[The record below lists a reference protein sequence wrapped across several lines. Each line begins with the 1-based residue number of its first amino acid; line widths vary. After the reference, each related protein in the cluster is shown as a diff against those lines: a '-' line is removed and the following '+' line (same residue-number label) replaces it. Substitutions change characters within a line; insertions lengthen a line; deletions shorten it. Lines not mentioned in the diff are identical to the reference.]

1 MGAADEAEVSL
12 SSGLPQPEGTVTD
25 VRRDGAFLP
34 CDPQTPMPR
43 YATADAV
50 DAVVIGTGAGG
61 SPILARL
68 ARAGLKVV
76 ALEAGSFLDPS
87 EYASDEVSQSY
98 LYWLDERLS
107 AGETPVAFGKNN
119 SGIGV
124 GGSTLHWGAYTP
136 RPNPSH
142 FRLKTE
148 FGVAVDW
155 PIAYNDLLP
164 FYEQVERFLGV
175 SGPERYPWDATRRY
189 PLPSLPLNA
198 PAQLMQRGC
207 SQLGMQTAPAPIAAV
222 SRPYSGPDNDY
233 PERAACVNR
242 GFCHQ
247 GCRNGAKASMDVTY
261 LPAAVRA
268 GAEIRSEA
276 FVVDLERDGSGR
288 VTGVVYQQGEQQYR
302 QKTKAVFLCAG
313 TVESAR
319 LLLRLGLANSSGQVG
334 RNFMAHPSTQIWGT
348 FEEDTRPYKGFPAS
362 LITEDLMVARSA
374 DPSADFASGYLIQSY
389 GIMPVTWA
397 DSVVRGRGLWG
408 AELKRYL
415 RDYPN
420 VAGMGISGDC
430 LPYEHNYLELS
441 DELDS
446 RGLPKPRIH
455 FTAGENEKRMMA
467 HADKTLRA
475 IWDAAGGAD
484 TWTFDRMAHQIGT
497 CRMGED
503 SETSVVDPWGRSHD
517 IPNLWISDNSVFPT
531 AQPSNPALTIMAL
544 SLRCAEAFLA
554 G

>member
-1 MGAADEAEVSL
+1 
-12 SSGLPQPEGTVTD
+12 
-25 VRRDGAFLP
+25 
-34 CDPQTPMPR
+34 MPH
-43 YATADAV
+43 YATGDAV
-50 DAVVIGTGAGG
+50 DVVVIGTGAGG
-61 SPILARL
+61 SPLLTRL

-107 AGETPVAFGKNN
+107 AGGTPVAFGKNN

-136 RPNPSH
+136 RPNPAH
-142 FRLKTE
+142 FRLQSE

-155 PIAYNDLLP
+155 PIAYKDLLP

-175 SGPERYPWDATRRY
+175 SGPARYPWDEQRKY
-189 PLPSLPLNA
+189 PLPPLPLNA
-198 PAQLMQRGC
+198 PAQLMERGC
-207 SQLGMQTAPAPIAAV
+207 AAIGMRTAPAPIAAV
-222 SRPYSGPDNDY
+222 SQPYSGPASDY

-276 FVVDLERDGSGR
+276 FVIDLERDAAGCIN
-288 VTGVVYQQGEQQYR
+288 GVVYEKDGARHR
-302 QKTKAVFLCAG
+302 QKTSAVFLCAG

-415 RDYPN
+415 LDYPN

-430 LPYEHNYLELS
+430 LPYEHNYMELS
-441 DELDS
+441 EELDS

-475 IWDAAGGAD
+475 IWDAAGGTD
-484 TWTFDRMAHQIGT
+484 TWTFNRMAHQIGT
-497 CRMGED
+497 CRMGTNP
-503 SETSVVDPWGRSHD
+503 ETSIVDPWGRSHD
-517 IPNLWISDNSVFPT
+517 IPNLWISDNSTFPT

-544 SLRCAEAFLA
+544 SLRSAEAFLTRR
-554 G
+554 